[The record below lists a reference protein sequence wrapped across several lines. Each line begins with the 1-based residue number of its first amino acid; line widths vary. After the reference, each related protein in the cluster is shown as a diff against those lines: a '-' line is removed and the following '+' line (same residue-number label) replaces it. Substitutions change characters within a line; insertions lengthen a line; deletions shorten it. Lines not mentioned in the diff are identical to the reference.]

1 MKCKELWYFP
11 YLIRTFSTF
20 EHVADLILVKKYV
33 TMKNRVIFLIII
45 LYFAERAWLN
55 CILFPNATKVPMEIA
70 CNKNDNSSTEIQM
83 MFVLFYHDCCQS
95 DAL

>member
-1 MKCKELWYFP
+1 
-11 YLIRTFSTF
+11 
-20 EHVADLILVKKYV
+20 
-33 TMKNRVIFLIII
+33 MKNDIIFLILIF
-45 LYFAERAWLN
+45 YFAEMGLLN

-83 MFVLFYHDCCQS
+83 MFVLFYHNCCQS